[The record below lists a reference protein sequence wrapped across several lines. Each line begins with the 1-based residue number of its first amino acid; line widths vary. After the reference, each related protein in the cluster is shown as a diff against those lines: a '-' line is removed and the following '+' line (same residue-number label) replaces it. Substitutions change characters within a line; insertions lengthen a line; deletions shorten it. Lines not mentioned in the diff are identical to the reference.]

1 MSYDEIILDANGL
14 ELAAKLWGPEDG
26 QRILALHGWLDNANT
41 FDLLAPLL
49 SDYHICALDMAGHGL
64 SEHRPLGSHY
74 YVTDYVADAIAATN
88 ALGWDTFSILGHS
101 LGANVSTLLA
111 GTFPERIER
120 AVLIEGFGPPS
131 RSANQGIEQLRQAIQ
146 KNQAYNPDRVV
157 FYEDFD
163 TIVQKRMKGGTVVNE
178 AAARILCQRGVKQ
191 VDGGWTWRSDP
202 RLRHPSPIRLSDTE
216 TKAFIA
222 NITAPTCLV
231 IAENGIPLQVMDLDE
246 RVKVHRALTVE
257 KISGRHHL
265 HLEGEAQTIADIMQF
280 FLTASA

>member
-1 MSYDEIILDANGL
+1 MQYDEIILDANGL

-26 QRILALHGWLDNANT
+26 QPVLALHGWLDNANT

-49 SDYHICALDMAGHGL
+49 SDYRICALDMAGHGL

-74 YVTDYVADAIAATN
+74 YVTDYVADAIGAVN

-101 LGANVSTLLA
+101 LGANVSTLVA
-111 GTFPERIER
+111 GTVPERIKG
-120 AVLIEGFGPPS
+120 AVLIEGFGPS
-131 RSANQGIEQLRQAIQ
+131 ARSFNQGIEQLRQAIQ
-146 KNQAYNPDRVV
+146 KNQAYNPDRII

-163 TIVQKRMKGGTVVNE
+163 TIVHKRMKGGTVVDE
-178 AAARILCQRGVKQ
+178 TAARILCERGVKQ

-202 RLRHPSPIRLSDTE
+202 RLRHPSPIRLPEAE

-222 NITAPTCLV
+222 NITAPTCLI
-231 IAENGIPLQVMDLDE
+231 IAENGIPLQVMGLDE

-257 KISGRHHL
+257 KLPGRHHL
-265 HLEGEAQTIADIMQF
+265 HLEGGAQAIAGIMQS
-280 FLTASA
+280 FLTASD